1 MQNYLLTFSR
11 NCGIIVIESEGK
23 SVKYLIFD
31 CREDCEEL
39 IAECKNLDL
48 AEEIIE
54 DYVSYEKCE
63 KKDIKIQKTY

>member
-1 MQNYLLTFSR
+1 M
-11 NCGIIVIESEGK
+11 
-23 SVKYLIFD
+23 KYLIFD